1 MTHDKAHLM
10 KHIINQR
17 PQQVEPAT
25 ANNKTQVL
33 VVDAMPEVHN
43 LKKKATTIKLSH
55 LKKDFIN
62 RISRKAAK
70 GNYKEIYI
78 AFDEC

>member
-1 MTHDKAHLM
+1 MTHDKSHLM
-10 KHIINQR
+10 KQIINER

-43 LKKKATTIKLSH
+43 LKKRATITKLS
-55 LKKDFIN
+55 L
-62 RISRKAAK
+62 
-70 GNYKEIYI
+70 
-78 AFDEC
+78 